1 MLLSSKQ
8 ILDNFTDIMIKSASE
23 NYSLKYKNFNINFLQ
38 TAVKI
43 RNILQTLLIKVDDI
57 YIDNVYSK
65 KKVNINNIFNT
76 LYLKGGIITDYFIY
90 NNIESLVISD
100 LDFHVELIDINVLKK
115 DYKQICKINRIIIN
129 KILKWFINYFL
140 DPNNEIILNKLFD
153 GQDVLQIY
161 NSYNVNNV
169 LRIFNRN
176 TTYIKSDNY
185 NLHFICN
192 EINDT
197 VILIRYFYLF
207 EIKDKITNDKMFLK
221 INIIDFSINHIIDNN
236 SIYSSSILQST
247 YFTKTDFI
255 ITQSKLSILNDQFK
269 TLINAIITGSQK
281 VLKRKIRVKSLLSTI
296 TKKELIESNIYIC
309 KYNNIP
315 KYFLKDLKNNKIIE
329 LIAQSKM
336 FYPFIL
342 VPCIIWF
349 IKNPKYINNKIYTPQ
364 IAEFYHINNL
374 INKSDK
380 DIENTIKNSIHTI
393 ISNFK
398 DILDII
404 NLFYKI
410 LNVKQIKNNKFV
422 NQFIINDQIIYNKL
436 SNISPNIL
444 LNNYLN
450 LHSNK
455 NYRNNIKYWNKFI
468 TDKTIIDDEH
478 LYLYLKIKS
487 EKTI

>member
-1 MLLSSKQ
+1 
-8 ILDNFTDIMIKSASE
+8 
-23 NYSLKYKNFNINFLQ
+23 
-38 TAVKI
+38 
-43 RNILQTLLIKVDDI
+43 
-57 YIDNVYSK
+57 
-65 KKVNINNIFNT
+65 
-76 LYLKGGIITDYFIY
+76 
-90 NNIESLVISD
+90 
-100 LDFHVELIDINVLKK
+100 
-115 DYKQICKINRIIIN
+115 
-129 KILKWFINYFL
+129 
-140 DPNNEIILNKLFD
+140 
-153 GQDVLQIY
+153 
-161 NSYNVNNV
+161 
-169 LRIFNRN
+169 
-176 TTYIKSDNY
+176 
-185 NLHFICN
+185 
-192 EINDT
+192 
-197 VILIRYFYLF
+197 
-207 EIKDKITNDKMFLK
+207 MFLK